1 MSAPAG
7 GIEPAAGRRPD
18 RHTARSV
25 DQRLADLPVPV
36 LAAAVAVVVGLGLGG
51 VLTGHTAPDAN
62 PAAMPMAFAAG
73 FTPLGVFVL
82 RRRPGHRVGRLML
95 GAGLVATLAALSVAW
110 SGWLPAAWLSQ
121 WAWWPPV
128 GVIPVLLLL
137 VPDGRLPSPRWWPPA
152 VALVGAAGI
161 ATVALVGA
169 ATGEP
174 RTLLSDADRPPGP
187 VVGLLLDVA
196 VIGWIATAVA
206 ALGVLVAL
214 VVRWRAAG
222 PLERGQLACLLPVL
236 VLLGVAVA
244 LDWIDVPY
252 GWVPAVVGLPVALT
266 LAVLLY
272 RFEDLD
278 LYVHRGVVWLV
289 LTALA
294 MGVYAGAATVLGE
307 AFAGLGGALPL
318 LATATVAAALL
329 PAHRLAQ
336 RGVSRLLYGRR
347 DEPYAVIS
355 TVGRRAR
362 AGVDPLAV
370 LPEIATAVVDGLR
383 VPYAAI
389 KVVGDES
396 SEFGDQAT
404 TVAEHGRWAG
414 EPQRFPMTAH
424 GRPVGELLA
433 TPRRPGE
440 RFTAGEAALLR
451 DLADQAALA
460 AAAGRT
466 AVALQRARD
475 RLVLAREEE
484 RRRLRRDLHDG
495 VGSALAGARMLTDV
509 VRRTV
514 RDDAAGALLAT
525 LAADLEACSAEV
537 RELIDGLRPA
547 ALDRGLEPALTD
559 LVERFADR
567 VPVALGTD
575 GLDGELPAAVEVATY
590 RVVAEALTN
599 VTKHAHARSAQVI
612 VRRDA
617 RHLEVRVSDD
627 GVGLGGA
634 DPGPGTGVG
643 LASIRSRADELGGR
657 CAIRSGASGT
667 TVELLL
673 PLQP

>member
-1 MSAPAG
+1 VSALT
-7 GIEPAAGRRPD
+7 GRRP
-18 RHTARSV
+18 RSV
-25 DQRLADLPVPV
+25 DQRLADLPVLV
-36 LAAAVAVVVGLGLGG
+36 LATAVLAVVGLGVGG

-62 PAAMPMAFAAG
+62 PAAMPVVLAVG

-82 RRRPGHRVGRLML
+82 RRRPGHPVGRLMFA
-95 GAGLVATLAALSVAW
+95 AGGVATLAALSISW
-110 SGWLPAAWLSQ
+110 SSWTPAAWLSQ
-121 WAWWPPV
+121 WAWWPPL
-128 GVIPVLLLL
+128 GTIPVLLLL
-137 VPDGRLPSPRWWPPA
+137 VPDGRLPSSRWRPLA
-152 VALVGAAGI
+152 VALVGSAGI
-161 ATVALVGA
+161 ATAALVAA

-174 RTLLSDADRPPGP
+174 TTLLSDADRPPGP
-187 VVGLLLDVA
+187 VVGLLVDVA
-196 VIGWIATAVA
+196 VLGWIATAVA
-206 ALGVLVAL
+206 ALGVLAAL

-244 LDWIDVPY
+244 LDWVDVPY
-252 GWVPAVVGLPVALT
+252 GWVPAAVGLPIGLT

-289 LTALA
+289 LSASAVVL
-294 MGVYAGAATVLGE
+294 YAGSVTVLGA
-307 AFAGLGGALPL
+307 AFTGLGGSVPL
-318 LATATVAAALL
+318 LAAAAVAAVLS
-329 PAHRLAQ
+329 PAYWLTQ
-336 RGVSRLLYGRR
+336 RGVRRLLYGRR
-347 DEPYAVIS
+347 DEPYAVMS

-362 AGVDPLAV
+362 AVGDPLAV
-370 LPEIATAVVDGLR
+370 LPEIASAVVDGLR

-389 KVVGDES
+389 RVTAD
-396 SEFGDQAT
+396 DDHPT
-404 TVAEHGRWAG
+404 TAAEHGRWAG
-414 EPQRFPMTAH
+414 EPVRFPMVAH

-433 TPRRPGE
+433 APRRPGE

-460 AAAGRT
+460 AAAGRS

-475 RLVLAREEE
+475 RLVLGREEE

-514 RDDAAGALLAT
+514 ADDAAGALLAT
-525 LAADLEACSAEV
+525 LAADLEACSAEI

-547 ALDRGLEPALTD
+547 ALDRGLEPALAD
-559 LVERFADR
+559 LAVRFADR

-575 GLDGELPAAVEVATY
+575 GLDTELPAAVEVAAY

-599 VTKHAHARSAQVI
+599 VAKHAHAHSAEVT

-627 GVGLGGA
+627 GVGFTGA
-634 DPGPGTGVG
+634 GTGPASMPGSGVG
-643 LASIRSRADELGGR
+643 LTSIRSRVDELGGR
-657 CAIRSGASGT
+657 CAIRSGTSGT

>member
-1 MSAPAG
+1 LSTPAG
-7 GIEPAAGRRPD
+7 GLV
-18 RHTARSV
+18 ARVPRSA

-36 LAAAVAVVVGLGLGG
+36 LGAIGFVVVLLGVGG

-62 PAAMPMAFAAG
+62 PAAMPVALAAG

-82 RRRPGHRVGRLML
+82 RRRPGHPVGRLML
-95 GAGLVATLAALSVAW
+95 AAGLMASVAALSVAW
-110 SGWLPAAWLSQ
+110 STWLPAAWLSQ
-121 WAWWPPV
+121 WAWWPPLGAV
-128 GVIPVLLLL
+128 PILLLL
-137 VPDGRLPSPRWWPPA
+137 VPDGRLPSPRWWPLA
-152 VALVGAAGI
+152 TALVGAAGV
-161 ATVALVGA
+161 ATAALVA
-169 ATGEP
+169 AAIGEP
-174 RTLLSDADRPPGP
+174 TTLLSDAELAPGP
-187 VVGLLLDVA
+187 VVRLLLDVA
-196 VIGWIATAVA
+196 LLAWIATAA
-206 ALGVLVAL
+206 ASLGVLAAL

-244 LDWIDVPY
+244 LDWVDVPY
-252 GWVPAVVGLPVALT
+252 GWVPAAVGLPLGLT

-289 LTALA
+289 LTSGAVV
-294 MGVYAGAATVLGE
+294 VYAATVTVLGQV
-307 AFAGLGGALPL
+307 FTGLGGAVPL
-318 LATATVAAALL
+318 LAAAAVAAVLA
-329 PAHRLAQ
+329 PAHWLAQ
-336 RGVSRLLYGRR
+336 RAVGRLLYGRR
-347 DEPYAVIS
+347 DEPYAVMS

-362 AGVDPLAV
+362 AAGDPLAV
-370 LPEIATAVVDGLR
+370 LPEITTAVVDGLR
-383 VPYAAI
+383 VPYAA
-389 KVVGDES
+389 VRVTADDGHP
-396 SEFGDQAT
+396 T
-404 TVAEHGRWAG
+404 TAAEHGRWAG
-414 EPQRFPMTAH
+414 EPARFPMVAH

-433 TPRRPGE
+433 APRRPGE
-440 RFTAGEAALLR
+440 RFTAGETALLR

-460 AAAGRT
+460 AEGGRS
-466 AVALQRARD
+466 AVDLQRARD

-514 RDDAAGALLAT
+514 VDDAAGALLAT

-575 GLDGELPAAVEVATY
+575 GLDGELPAAVEVVTY

-599 VTKHAHARSAQVI
+599 VAKHAHARSAAVT

-627 GVGLGGA
+627 GVGFGGT

-643 LASIRSRADELGGR
+643 LTSIRSRADELGGR
-657 CAIRSGASGT
+657 CAIRSGMTGT

>member
-1 MSAPAG
+1 MARVPRSA
-7 GIEPAAGRRPD
+7 
-18 RHTARSV
+18 

-36 LAAAVAVVVGLGLGG
+36 LGAIGFAVVLLGVGG
-51 VLTGHTAPDAN
+51 VLTGHTASDAN
-62 PAAMPMAFAAG
+62 PAAMPVALAAG

-82 RRRPGHRVGRLML
+82 RRRPGHPVGRLML
-95 GAGLVATLAALSVAW
+95 AAGLVASIAALSVAW
-110 SGWLPAAWLSQ
+110 STWIPAAWLSQ
-121 WAWWPPV
+121 WAWWPPLGAV
-128 GVIPVLLLL
+128 PILLLL
-137 VPDGRLPSPRWWPPA
+137 VPDGRLPSPRWWPLA

-161 ATVALVGA
+161 ATAALVA
-169 ATGEP
+169 AAIGEP
-174 RTLLSDADRPPGP
+174 TTLLSDAEQAPGP
-187 VVGLLLDVA
+187 VVRLLLDIA
-196 VIGWIATAVA
+196 LLAWIATAA
-206 ALGVLVAL
+206 ASLGVLAAL

-244 LDWIDVPY
+244 LDWVDVPY
-252 GWVPAVVGLPVALT
+252 GWVPAAVGLPLGLT

-289 LTALA
+289 LTSGAVV
-294 MGVYAGAATVLGE
+294 VYAATVTVLGRV
-307 AFAGLGGALPL
+307 FTGLGGAVPL
-318 LATATVAAALL
+318 LAAAAVAAVLA
-329 PAHRLAQ
+329 PAHWLAQ
-336 RGVSRLLYGRR
+336 RAVGRLLYGRR
-347 DEPYAVIS
+347 DEPYAVMS

-362 AGVDPLAV
+362 AAGDPLAV

-383 VPYAAI
+383 VPYAA
-389 KVVGDES
+389 VRVTADDGHP
-396 SEFGDQAT
+396 T
-404 TVAEHGRWAG
+404 TAAEHGRWAG
-414 EPQRFPMTAH
+414 EPARFPMVAH

-433 TPRRPGE
+433 APRRPGE
-440 RFTAGEAALLR
+440 RFTAGETALLR

-460 AAAGRT
+460 AEAGRS
-466 AVALQRARD
+466 AVDLQRARD

-514 RDDAAGALLAT
+514 VDDAAGALLAT

-575 GLDGELPAAVEVATY
+575 GLDGELPAAVEVVTY

-599 VTKHAHARSAQVI
+599 VAKHAHARSAAVT

-627 GVGLGGA
+627 GVGFGGA

-643 LASIRSRADELGGR
+643 LTSIRSRADELGGR
-657 CAIRSGASGT
+657 CAIRSGMTGT